1 MGPYQ
6 LLNITL
12 LQFEVFFKKIIAR
25 FFEKEK
31 KIKKMFRRNDQGLYK
46 AKPKVKDFK
55 LRLIFKIVCNYFCCS
70 ISHFNF

>member
-55 LRLIFKIVCNYFCCS
+55 LRLIFKIVCR
-70 ISHFNF
+70 